1 MYSIK
6 VKLFG
11 LFFEIFISVKLLTIK
26 SLNLFS
32 IYLLTLVKK
41 ILKIFLLI
49 ILFFTCD
56 FGYSQLSKVHY
67 IPPMTYTYQNDNAAT
82 DYNRP
87 EDMYFYIST
96 PSLTPVNYT
105 IKRGSDQTIYKS
117 GTVDNSASVVE
128 NTGPDGEDGYLF
140 VYRTS
145 TQQILTNAG
154 FIIEADRE
162 IYVSVRFNANLV
174 PNPGNQQGFRNVHA
188 GALVSK
194 GDAALGTKFR
204 TAGPQT
210 RWYSN
215 QSIYYLNFGSVMA
228 TENETLVTITP
239 PNGENFLN
247 AITGPITIPLNPK
260 DL

>member
-1 MYSIK
+1 
-6 VKLFG
+6 
-11 LFFEIFISVKLLTIK
+11 
-26 SLNLFS
+26 
-32 IYLLTLVKK
+32 
-41 ILKIFLLI
+41 
-49 ILFFTCD
+49 
-56 FGYSQLSKVHY
+56 
-67 IPPMTYTYQNDNAAT
+67 MTWTQQSNNAAT

-140 VYRTS
+140 VYRSS
-145 TQQILTNAG
+145 TQQKLTNAG

-174 PNPGNQQGFRNVHA
+174 PNPQNQGGGTRNVHA

-210 RWYSN
+210 NAS
-215 QSIYYLNFGSVMA
+215 YY
-228 TENETLVTITP
+228 
-239 PNGENFLN
+239 
-247 AITGPITIPLNPK
+247 
-260 DL
+260 